1 MDLLAHGLPPVPFGG
16 QFDGHVAR
24 ALGDLGGAAER
35 ARPVALDGRPLVHVG
50 APDGELVGAQLV
62 GGLRVGYRGVEQ
74 LQDVGGD
81 GPRSVLEDRLSMLDA
96 LAANVVH
103 DEPRLARGA
112 AHVPG
117 ARANDE
123 VALGT
128 GLTALRA
135 GARFRRTAAAALLGL

>member
-16 QFDGHVAR
+16 QFDCHVAR
-24 ALGDLGGAAER
+24 ALVDARSATER

-50 APDGELVGAQLV
+50 TEHRELVGAQLV
-62 GGLRVGYRGVEQ
+62 GRLRVGDRGVEQ
-74 LQDVGGD
+74 LENVCRD

-103 DEPRLARGA
+103 DEPRLARSA

-123 VALGT
+123 IALGPRSA
-128 GLTALRA
+128 LTALSTC
-135 GARFRRTAAAALLGL
+135 ARFSRTPST